1 MATYLSGSSVKGD
14 TMQTLYLMN
23 PSYTAYNDSSNSG
36 NMVLLS
42 PTTGLANQ
50 DLLGNPGQQQQQY
63 AGFSLPQTVPQQ
75 THATAIA
82 NTNMGHHASPQEIFA
97 NRLSSQGYNW
107 NGGNEL
113 LFLPASDMRGDGQSL
128 SARFNSI
135 NTGQNPTSGVV
146 SHLDTRSLSQPSF
159 QEQVPFIPSG
169 VALGLSAESLQT
181 STGAGQILSLSL
193 SPQQPALNQLQS
205 FPIQHPEL
213 AVNSGAGLN
222 DGVLDNYSNK
232 GNQWMGNTLSSL
244 RASPSMLGTGYQ
256 GQVTGVP
263 NNRQVNVLSGS
274 PKVELYASKYLKP
287 AQQLLNE
294 VVSVGRGSKN
304 SSVNQAK
311 QQSWGTP
318 STFGGG
324 FGQEKNLAETGGKDG
339 GAVANWGNEKDRVL
353 SVSALPMAVSEVQE
367 HNVENLVELTATDRQ
382 ELQIKKAKL
391 LAMVD
396 EVDQRYRQYHHQMQ
410 IVVASFE
417 TTAGLGAARTYTAL
431 ALQTI
436 SKHFRCLKDAI
447 KGQIRVACK
456 VLGEEFDMGHGR
468 GETSRLRFI
477 DQQLRQQRALQQ
489 LGMMQQ
495 HPWRPQRGLPERSV
509 SVLRAWLFE
518 HFLHPYPKDS
528 DKVLLARQTGLTRN
542 QVSNWF
548 INARVRLWKP
558 MVEEMYAEEVKD
570 EEFIEGS
577 DKPSR
582 DQGDDGS
589 KGPGVQDAAGKNE
602 SSRSLK
608 QGNSSDFKTEGFL
621 EAREAVDRD
630 NSVIQSKILTTSLS
644 DSLMLQERESSGQ
657 GVKRVRSDLSTNLDM
672 KSYDLHSGHLL
683 TKGRTEDTFGIP
695 SEGLVQDDDQNL
707 GSYGMYQLG
716 GFNRFS
722 NQGLG
727 ATYPNSTAVSLT
739 LGLQRSEGLSVSGA
753 QQNYMHGQGPLHI
766 ERRQEGEMNP
776 VNFYSMHDISGG
788 HPGSYE
794 VMNLQ
799 DRKRF
804 ASHMLQHDFT

>member
-1 MATYLSGSSVKGD
+1 
-14 TMQTLYLMN
+14 MQTLYLMN
-23 PSYTAYNDSSNSG
+23 PSYTAYNDSSNPG
-36 NMVLLS
+36 NMVLLG
-42 PTTGLANQ
+42 PTNGLANQ
-50 DLLGNPGQQQQQY
+50 DPLGNPGQQQY
-63 AGFSLPQTVPQQ
+63 AGFSLPQAVPQQ
-75 THATAIA
+75 AHATAIP
-82 NTNMGHHASPQEIFA
+82 NSNMGHHSSPQEIFA
-97 NRLSSQGYNW
+97 NRLSSQGYSW
-107 NGGNEL
+107 SGGNEL
-113 LFLPASDMRGDGQSL
+113 LFLPGSDMRGDGQSL
-128 SARFNSI
+128 ARLNSFNS
-135 NTGQNPTSGVV
+135 GQNPTSGV
-146 SHLDTRSLSQPSF
+146 SHLDTRTLSQSSF

-169 VALGLSAESLQT
+169 VALGLSAENLQT

-213 AVNSGAGLN
+213 AVNSGPGLN
-222 DGVLDNYSNK
+222 DSVLDNYSNK
-232 GNQWMGNTLSSL
+232 GNQWMGGTLSSL
-244 RASPSMLGTGYQ
+244 RAPPSMMGNGFQ
-256 GQVTGVP
+256 GQLTGVA

-274 PKVELYASKYLKP
+274 PKIELYMSKYLKP

-294 VVSVGRGSKN
+294 VVSVGRGTKN

-318 STFGGG
+318 NLLVGG
-324 FGQEKNLAETGGKDG
+324 FGQEKNLAESGAKDG
-339 GAVANWGNEKDRVL
+339 GAVANWGNEKDGVL
-353 SVSALPMAVSEVQE
+353 SVSAHPMAVSEVQE
-367 HNVENLVELTATDRQ
+367 HNVENLVELTAADRQ

-396 EVDQRYRQYHHQMQ
+396 EVDQKYRQYHHQMQ

-447 KGQIRVACK
+447 RGQIRTACK
-456 VLGEEFDMGHGR
+456 VLGEEIDMGLGR

-558 MVEEMYAEEVKD
+558 MVEEMYTEEVKD
-570 EEFIEGS
+570 EEVIEGT
-577 DKPSR
+577 DKPGR
-582 DQGDDGS
+582 EQADDGS
-589 KGPGVQDAAGKNE
+589 KVAGVQDAVGKNE
-602 SSRSLK
+602 ASRSIK
-608 QGNSSDFKTEGFL
+608 QGINPDFKSEGFL
-621 EAREAVDRD
+621 DVRQAVERD
-630 NSVIQSKILTTSLS
+630 NNVIQSKILTTSLS
-644 DSLMLQERESSGQ
+644 DSLLLQERESAGQ
-657 GVKRVRSDLSTNLDM
+657 GVKRVRSDLSTSLDM
-672 KSYDLHSGHLL
+672 KSYDFHSGHLL
-683 TKGRTEDTFGIP
+683 AKPRTEDTFGIP
-695 SEGLVQDDDQNL
+695 SERIVQDDDQNL
-707 GSYGMYQLG
+707 GSYGMFQLS

-722 NQGLG
+722 NEGLA

-739 LGLQRSEGLSVSGA
+739 LGLQHSEGLPVSGA
-753 QQNYMHGQGPLHI
+753 QQSFMHGQGQLHI
-766 ERRQEGEMNP
+766 GRRQEGEMNA